1 MYLPHFLPAHL
12 FFLFISHYARIAPSN
27 RQNICIKIKHLK
39 YKTKFEHL
47 LTRKMNLPYGKMDER
62 RCSIYTKN
70 RNGGPLVRCLTLKK
84 KTAAHVRSHG

>member
-1 MYLPHFLPAHL
+1 MCRHGIMHPTLQMQSYYIFFNKRSSNLVYMIKKAALYLPHFLPAHL

-47 LTRKMNLPYGKMDER
+47 LGIN
-62 RCSIYTKN
+62 
-70 RNGGPLVRCLTLKK
+70 
-84 KTAAHVRSHG
+84 